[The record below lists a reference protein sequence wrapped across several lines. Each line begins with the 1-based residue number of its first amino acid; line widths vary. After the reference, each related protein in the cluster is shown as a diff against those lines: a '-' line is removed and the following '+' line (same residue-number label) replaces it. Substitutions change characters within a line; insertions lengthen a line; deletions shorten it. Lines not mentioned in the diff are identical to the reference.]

1 MITTEKSIIQKVQF
15 SSGKIG
21 PFSFDVK
28 RDDLID
34 PVISGNKWRKLKYN
48 VEKAKQ
54 NKNEGI
60 LTFGGAY
67 SNHLIASAQTA
78 NDFGLSSVGIVRGQ
92 ELNVQ
97 SNETLRACSELGM
110 NLVFVSRDEYS
121 QRYDKVYQ
129 AKLHS
134 IYPNFWLIPEGGANY
149 YGAIGC
155 QEILGVSEHQYD
167 HVYVAAGTGTT
178 AAGIL
183 SASNDDTIVHAVSAL
198 KGNFLKDDIRKM
210 IWSIVAD
217 EPTADG
223 FMKRMELNSESHF
236 GGYAKTSPE
245 LFRLIRLF
253 FEETGIPLE
262 PIYTGKALYALVQD
276 YKNGVIKKDDRVL
289 LVHSGGLQGGKSFV
303 SELPF
308 LAD

>member
-1 MITTEKSIIQKVQF
+1 MISTAKSITQKVQF
-15 SSGKIG
+15 SYGEIG

-48 VEKAKQ
+48 VEKAKR
-54 NKNEGI
+54 NKNVGI
-60 LTFGGAY
+60 ITFGGAY
-67 SNHLIASAQTA
+67 SNHLIASAQA
-78 NDFGLSSVGIVRGQ
+78 AYRFGLSAVGIVRGE
-92 ELNVQ
+92 ELDSQ
-97 SNETLRACSELGM
+97 SNETMRACSKLGM
-110 NLVFVSRDEYS
+110 ELVFVSRDEYR
-121 QRYDKVYQ
+121 QRYDKEYET
-129 AKLHS
+129 KLHDT
-134 IYPNFWLIPEGGANY
+134 YPNFWLIPEGGANY

-155 QEILGVSEHQYD
+155 QEIIDPYAHQYD
-167 HVYVAAGTGTT
+167 HIYIAAGTGTT
-178 AAGIL
+178 ATGIL
-183 SASNDDTIVHAVSAL
+183 SASKEGTTVHAVSSL
-198 KGNFLKDDIRKM
+198 KGDFLKDDIRKL
-210 IWSIVAD
+210 IWRIVAD
-217 EPTADG
+217 EATVEG

-245 LFRLIRLF
+245 LFRFIRSF